1 MNSILSISNISKIYK
16 KNNVKALTD
25 ITFQCEKGSILSI
38 LGRSGSGKSTLLRLI
53 AGLESS
59 DSGQIIL
66 NDKILNSN
74 LKFVQPENRDI
85 DIVFQDFSLFPNMTV
100 KENIFFGKKADS
112 NKEML
117 QDLIKITHIKD
128 ILNRYPHEI
137 SGGQAQR
144 VAIVRSLGN
153 NPSILLMDEPLSQLD
168 NNLKEDIRNELMII
182 FEKFEIT
189 VLIATHD
196 IEDALYMSDKTII
209 LNKGKLQQ
217 FDNLVNIY
225 KYPNSEYSALLFGN
239 SNIIP
244 RDYIPS
250 VKHHFYKNSI
260 NKEVIS
266 IRPEQFIIN
275 TDRVNDNTI
284 SIDCEIKDIIE
295 MGFKYII
302 KMIHKDLILTAE
314 INNDILIKIGDI
326 KTFYILMD

>member
-112 NKEML
+112 NKAML

-266 IRPEQFIIN
+266 IRPEQFVIN

-326 KTFYILMD
+326 RTFYILMD

>member
-1 MNSILSISNISKIYK
+1 M
-16 KNNVKALTD
+16 
-25 ITFQCEKGSILSI
+25 
-38 LGRSGSGKSTLLRLI
+38 
-53 AGLESS
+53 
-59 DSGQIIL
+59 
-66 NDKILNSN
+66 
-74 LKFVQPENRDI
+74 
-85 DIVFQDFSLFPNMTV
+85 
-100 KENIFFGKKADS
+100 
-112 NKEML
+112 
-117 QDLIKITHIKD
+117 
-128 ILNRYPHEI
+128 
-137 SGGQAQR
+137 
-144 VAIVRSLGN
+144 RSLGN

-250 VKHHFYKNSI
+250 AKHHFYKHSI
-260 NKEVIS
+260 NKEVVS
-266 IRPEQFIIN
+266 IRPEQFVIN
-275 TDRVNDNTI
+275 TDRVNDNTL
-284 SIDCEIKDIIE
+284 SIDCEIKDIID

-302 KMIHKDLILTAE
+302 KMIRFAKYFIIYLFLVSCGFQSIYVSDKSDFSFNKYSQFL
-314 INNDILIKIGDI
+314 NDIKLL
-326 KTFYILMD
+326 F